1 MQYCSGNKTLKFW
14 FFVPTGKERYKQNK
28 TVLEIAEPDDFEFS
42 CWDRSE
48 LKKPLKSTLIVK
60 ISQVAEMLGN
70 AGCAK
75 LSCTFSHLKRSDWPL
90 VPNPSPL
97 SISSLLPFYLTN
109 FPLRRTSMYC
119 YTLPLYVSLSFRR
132 RFAPSRICIL
142 SLAVF
147 GSTSPHCLLIHW
159 KRHANKL
166 CSYNIFVVLCGNWDI
181 VACVLFYSATLHFY
195 EQSFRKVDKKQDFHD
210 YVNIFLWRKLFVQDW
225 PSVIIIHI
233 DQSQTP
239 FAYFYEPTQKNAFWK
254 WCVEYW

>member
-97 SISSLLPFYLTN
+97 SISSLLLFISQIFLCVAPLCIAILYHFTFY
-109 FPLRRTSMYC
+109 
-119 YTLPLYVSLSFRR
+119 SLSVGDVLHHVY
-132 RFAPSRICIL
+132 ASSRWQ
-142 SLAVF
+142 SL
-147 GSTSPHCLLIHW
+147 GRLHLIAFLFIE
-159 KRHANKL
+159 KGMLIN
-166 CSYNIFVVLCGNWDI
+166 YVV
-181 VACVLFYSATLHFY
+181 T
-195 EQSFRKVDKKQDFHD
+195 
-210 YVNIFLWRKLFVQDW
+210 IFL
-225 PSVIIIHI
+225 
-233 DQSQTP
+233 
-239 FAYFYEPTQKNAFWK
+239 
-254 WCVEYW
+254 